1 MISRTWTNGNPG
13 DAVTPRKTGE
23 WMNGSKSQLD
33 PVRLG
38 LVFGL
43 LAVLYGWG
51 LGILFGAGEDWL
63 RARFIADAEKNR
75 AFYVQKAGNEEGA
88 TALIKRIDASAFTYF
103 IRAHLHAG
111 AIGSIA
117 IGASLVLAFL
127 SVRPALKTAAS
138 SLLGFGAIG
147 YPLFWMWAGL
157 RAPSLGSTG
166 AAKETL
172 RWLAWPSSGALIVG
186 AILTLVLVVGDLF
199 VRRSPRA

>member
-1 MISRTWTNGNPG
+1 
-13 DAVTPRKTGE
+13 
-23 WMNGSKSQLD
+23 MNSVRSQLD
-33 PVRLG
+33 PVRYGLLLG
-38 LVFGL
+38 LV
-43 LAVLYGWG
+43 AVLYGWG

-63 RARFIADAEKNR
+63 RAGFIADAEANR
-75 AFYVQKAGNEEGA
+75 AFYVQKAGSEEGA

-117 IGASLVLAFL
+117 IGASLLLAFL
-127 SVRPALKTAAS
+127 SVRPGLKTAAS
-138 SLLGFGAIG
+138 SLLGFGAVG
-147 YPLFWMWAGL
+147 YSVFWMWAGL

-186 AILTLVLVVGDLF
+186 VVLTLALVVGDLF
-199 VRRSPRA
+199 VRRTPRE

>member
-1 MISRTWTNGNPG
+1 
-13 DAVTPRKTGE
+13 
-23 WMNGSKSQLD
+23 MNGVRSQLD
-33 PVRLG
+33 PVRFGLVLG
-38 LVFGL
+38 LV
-43 LAVLYGWG
+43 AVLHGWG

-63 RARFIADAEKNR
+63 RAGFIADAEANR
-75 AFYVQKAGNEEGA
+75 AFYVQKAGSEEGA

-127 SVRPALKTAAS
+127 SVGTRLKTAAS
-138 SLLGFGAIG
+138 SLLGFGAVG

-157 RAPSLGSTG
+157 RAPALGSTG

-186 AILTLVLVVGDLF
+186 GLLTLALVVTDLV
-199 VRRSPRA
+199 VRRTRRA